1 MTIPLYNVILVNTSL
16 RLLYESGFIH
26 FLTLEKI
33 VNASGKPA
41 FQVTLQGKEKIYTP
55 EDISSILLSKMKAIA
70 EQSFKRK
77 VTRAVLAV
85 PGRIAFFFLKDVL
98 FLLVEFN
105 EAQRNATRIAA
116 ASIHLETLA
125 VVSNSF

>member
-1 MTIPLYNVILVNTSL
+1 MQRDIGEYLFKVT
-16 RLLYESGFIH
+16 YESGFIH

-85 PGRIAFFFLKDVL
+85 PGTIAFFFFLKDVL